1 MAGSPNLAGSRAGAL
16 GFYAPWLV
24 GVVGLTVIPVLGS
37 LGLSFLRW
45 DGLSFSAD
53 LHWVG
58 LDHYRTL
65 LNDDP
70 DFGRALANS
79 LIYSLMATPLSL
91 LASLGAAVLLSRRL
105 PGMGIFRTLVYLPH
119 VLGGVAT
126 VMIWSWLLNPRFGPV
141 NAAIRESYAL
151 LDPLVRL
158 WNPAGTADWSVPGW
172 FYSPTWC
179 KPGLVL
185 MQLWSF
191 GGGML
196 IFLAALQQVSAQ
208 TLEAARLDGADA
220 WSRFRH
226 VILPSITPAILFN
239 TVTGLA
245 ASMQAFNQAYLMFN
259 RSQDQG
265 LLFYVL
271 YLYRCAFEPP
281 YRVGYASALAWVF
294 FGIIFTLVV
303 IAIRT
308 ARHWVFY
315 EART

>member
-1 MAGSPNLAGSRAGAL
+1 MSTLSVRPTGEFWFA
-16 GFYAPWLV
+16 APWLV
-24 GVVGLTVIPVLGS
+24 GVVVLTVLPVLGS
-37 LGLSFLRW
+37 LVMSLLRW
-45 DGLSFSAD
+45 DGLTLSAGVQ
-53 LHWVG
+53 WVG
-58 LDHYRTL
+58 LDHYRHLAT
-65 LNDDP
+65 DDA
-70 DFGRALANS
+70 DFRKALSNS
-79 LIYSLMATPLSL
+79 LIYSFMATPLSL
-91 LASLGAAVLLSRRL
+91 AASLGAALLLSRRL

-141 NAAIRESYAL
+141 NAVLRESYAL

-158 WNPAGTADWSVPGW
+158 WNPAGTSDWAVPGW
-172 FYSPTWC
+172 FYSSTWC

-185 MQLWSF
+185 MQMWSF

-196 IFLAALQQVSAQ
+196 IFLAALQQVNTQ
-208 TLEAARLDGADA
+208 TVEAAHLDGAGW
-220 WSRFRH
+220 WSRLRH
-226 VILPSITPAILFN
+226 VTLPQLTPAVLFN

-245 ASMQAFNQAYLMFN
+245 ASMQAFNQAYLMYN

-294 FGIIFTLVV
+294 FGLIFALVIV
-303 IAIRT
+303 AVRT

-315 EART
+315 DART